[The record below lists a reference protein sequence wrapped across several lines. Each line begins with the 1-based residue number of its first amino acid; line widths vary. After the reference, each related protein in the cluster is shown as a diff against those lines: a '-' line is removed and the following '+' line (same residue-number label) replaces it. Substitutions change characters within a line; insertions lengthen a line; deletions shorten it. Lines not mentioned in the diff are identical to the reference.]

1 MPRLV
6 PLGGYKFYGTYL
18 LSYRSSPITSASL
31 PQATRVGVVNAV
43 YEARAVPGDHKQK
56 EEQGGMSQGF
66 GY

>member
-6 PLGGYKFYGTYL
+6 TLGGVKFYSTSL
-18 LSYRSSPITSASL
+18 LSPRSSPITSPPL